1 MSIRQSIRIALF
13 ALMANKL
20 RATLTM
26 LGIIIGVGA
35 VVGLLAIGNGAQG
48 AILQSIQGI
57 GSNLILVLPGS
68 LRTGTAMN
76 RSTSY
81 DVLTVEDAEAI
92 ARPGNCSN
100 CGAVAPQ
107 FDRNAEIV
115 YRSASTYA
123 TVTGTTPDFQQI
135 RNFALEKGQFFT
147 NQEVA
152 SSSRVAAIGAD
163 LADEL
168 FGPEEPV
175 GRIIRINRMPFRVI
189 GVFERQGAGAFGY
202 SRDHV
207 VVVPLTAAMQIFRRD
222 GTGTTRSGQVTT
234 ISVSAIDSS
243 RIEPAIEE
251 ITQIL
256 RERHRIAY
264 QDDDFSVTSLKDI
277 MDVMSSVTN
286 ILTVFLAAIA
296 AISLLVGGIG
306 IMNIMLV
313 SVVERTR
320 EIGLRKA
327 VGARRRDIMIQ
338 FLIEAVILSL
348 SGGIIGIAAGGVL
361 SGLVSLSGAFATR
374 LSLGS
379 IVLAAGFSVAVGLFF
394 GIYPARRAS
403 HLNPIDALRYE

>member
-1 MSIRQSIRIALF
+1 MNIRQSIRIALF

-20 RATLTM
+20 RAVLTM

-35 VVGLLAIGNGAQG
+35 VVGLLAIGNGARG
-48 AILQSIQGI
+48 AIIQSIEGI
-57 GSNLILVLPGS
+57 GANLILVLPGS

-92 ARPGNCSN
+92 ARPGNCIN
-100 CGAVAPQ
+100 CAAVAPQ
-107 FDRNAEIV
+107 FDRNAEVV
-115 YRSASTYA
+115 YRSTSTYA
-123 TVTGTTPDFQQI
+123 TITGTTPDFQLI
-135 RNFALEKGQFFT
+135 RNFTLETGQFFT

-163 LADEL
+163 IAEEL
-168 FGPEEPV
+168 FGPEEPL

-202 SRDHV
+202 SRDHA

-222 GTGTTRSGQVTT
+222 GTGSIRSGQITT
-234 ISVSAIDSS
+234 ISVSAVDSS
-243 RIEPAIEE
+243 RIEPAIDE

-256 RERHRIAY
+256 RQRHRISY
-264 QDDDFSVTSLKDI
+264 QEDDFSVTSLKDI

-313 SVVERTR
+313 SVMERTR

-327 VGARRRDIMIQ
+327 VGARERDIMVQ

-348 SGGIIGIAAGGVL
+348 AGGIIGIAAGGLL
-361 SGLVSLSGAFATR
+361 SGLVSLTGAFATR

-379 IVLAAGFSVAVGLFF
+379 ILLAAGFSVAVGLFF
-394 GIYPARRAS
+394 GIYPARRAAR
-403 HLNPIDALRYE
+403 LNPIDALRYE

>member
-1 MSIRQSIRIALF
+1 
-13 ALMANKL
+13 
-20 RATLTM
+20 
-26 LGIIIGVGA
+26 
-35 VVGLLAIGNGAQG
+35 
-48 AILQSIQGI
+48 
-57 GSNLILVLPGS
+57 
-68 LRTGTAMN
+68 
-76 RSTSY
+76 
-81 DVLTVEDAEAI
+81 
-92 ARPGNCSN
+92 
-100 CGAVAPQ
+100 
-107 FDRNAEIV
+107 
-115 YRSASTYA
+115 
-123 TVTGTTPDFQQI
+123 
-135 RNFALEKGQFFT
+135 
-147 NQEVA
+147 
-152 SSSRVAAIGAD
+152 
-163 LADEL
+163 
-168 FGPEEPV
+168 
-175 GRIIRINRMPFRVI
+175 MPFRVI

-264 QDDDFSVTSLKDI
+264 QDDDFSVTSHKDI

-361 SGLVSLSGAFATR
+361 SGLVSLTGAFATR

-403 HLNPIDALRYE
+403 RLNPIDALRYE